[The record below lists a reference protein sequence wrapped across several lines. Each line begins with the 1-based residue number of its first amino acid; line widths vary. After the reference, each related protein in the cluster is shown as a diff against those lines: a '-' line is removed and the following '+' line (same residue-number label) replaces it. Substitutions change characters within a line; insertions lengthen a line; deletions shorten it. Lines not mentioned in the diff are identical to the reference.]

1 LHRVKNIIEIENF
14 REGGRKLVAVPVKTV
29 KSKFVLYADDFNDLM
44 SLGVSPHWHFYH
56 NQAIVRNSG
65 KEISIARL
73 IRDARANQIVLA
85 KDGNPFNLRRENL
98 VIAPGSSKFRARD
111 IIIRPYKKANIQIKR
126 VN

>member
-1 LHRVKNIIEIENF
+1 VKKIIEIENF
-14 REGGRKLVAVPVKTV
+14 REGKRKLVAVPVKTV

-44 SLGVSPHWHFYH
+44 ALGVSPHWHFYH
-56 NQAIVRNSG
+56 NQAIVRNDG

-85 KDGNPFNLRRENL
+85 RDGNPFNLRRENL

-111 IIIRPYKKANIQIKR
+111 MIIRTYKQTHTVKYIHT
-126 VN
+126 